1 MHKGRPFCKVLLWI
15 LCTRFAFVCMYVP
28 VVALI
33 VEGVDGVLLV
43 SGDAVRVTSLVGCT
57 TFVLLIVL
65 GPVEKK
71 VEGTVHLEQ
80 CVYCT
85 RCATCTKVLCSGAA
99 SLPAVAVLVRDVG
112 GVALVASGVAMPTG
126 VWLWVT
132 VVVGVVS
139 GVPLVGGGVVASM
152 GVGLPLG
159 SAVLGALLVAVLSPV
174 EMCEMHTYS
183 MYVCTHITIVCMG
196 QRFFRELCM

>member
-1 MHKGRPFCKVLLWI
+1 
-15 LCTRFAFVCMYVP
+15 MYVP
-28 VVALI
+28 VVAMI
-33 VEGVDGVLLV
+33 VEGADGVLLV
-43 SGDAVRVTSLVGCT
+43 GDDGVRVTSLVGST

-80 CVYCT
+80 CVYCM
-85 RCATCTKVLCSGAA
+85 RCATCTKVSCSGAA
-99 SLPAVAVLVRDVG
+99 SLPAVAVLIREVC
-112 GVALVASGVAMPTG
+112 GVALVGSGVAMPTG
-126 VWLWVT
+126 VCLWIA
-132 VVVGVVS
+132 VVVGVVG
-139 GVPLVGGGVVASM
+139 GVPLVGGGVVVSM

-159 SAVLGALLVAVLSPV
+159 STVLGALLVAVLSPV

-196 QRFFRELCM
+196 QQFPKSFVCKSYCRCCALH